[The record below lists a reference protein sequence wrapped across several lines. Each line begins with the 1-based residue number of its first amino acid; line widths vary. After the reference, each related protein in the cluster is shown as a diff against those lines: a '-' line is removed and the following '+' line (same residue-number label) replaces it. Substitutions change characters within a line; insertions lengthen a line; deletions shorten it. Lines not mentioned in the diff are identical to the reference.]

1 MVLLTVVSGFFSVIA
16 VTNLYWFSILSYHW
30 CFWETNKQNK
40 CCTNKDFRIIT
51 RQRNHSDWHRTAEPC
66 TSVPVHQRY
75 LLLNSKISLVIQL
88 LDLVFIHEKCKW
100 ISPASMFFCV
110 GLVLLW
116 QQFSSC
122 CIRAAIHW
130 CDREESNEKIPSDEW
145 NCVWK
150 SYGACRS

>member
-1 MVLLTVVSGFFSVIA
+1 MSVVFFYDCSNKFVLI
-16 VTNLYWFSILSYHW
+16 LYPYSYHW
-30 CFWETNKQNK
+30 CLWQTNKQ
-40 CCTNKDFRIIT
+40 IIVPIKAFAIMM
-51 RQRNHSDWHRTAEPC
+51 RQTKHSDCLTQNC
-66 TSVPVHQRY
+66 STCNSVTVHLCY
-75 LLLNSKISLVIQL
+75 LLLNSKIRLVIKL
-88 LDLVFIHEKCKW
+88 LDLVFIHKQCKW
-100 ISPASMFFCV
+100 ILPAYMFFCL